1 MLRFIGSRLLYGFL
15 VLFGATI
22 VVFFLFHILPGDPVA
37 MLAGV
42 RTDVATRENIRKELG
57 LTDPMMVQL
66 GNYLNDLSPVSLHD
80 DTEKNQDKYEYHKLF
95 KVSSKILVLK
105 APYLRR
111 SFQTNKK
118 VSEIIFENLE
128 GTFWLAFAAMM
139 FATVF
144 GIIFGILA
152 SLKQNSILDHSM
164 ISLSVFGI
172 SAPPF
177 VIGALVSMFF
187 GFYLA
192 DYTGLNTSGQLWEN
206 DGDDEGRKLVLKN
219 IILPAFTLALRPLAI
234 IVQLTRSSMLEV
246 LSQDYIRT
254 ARAKGVAYYIIIL
267 KHALKNA
274 LNPVITAV
282 SGWLASLMAGAF
294 FVEYIFAWK
303 GLGSATIKAVYD
315 KDFPVVMGSTL
326 FVAATFI
333 LINIFV
339 DVLYA
344 AVDPRVRLK

>member
-22 VVFFLFHILPGDPVA
+22 VVFFLFNILPGDPVA
-37 MLAGV
+37 MMAGQ
-42 RTDVATRENIRKELG
+42 RTDVSTREAIRKELG
-57 LTDPMMVQL
+57 LNDHVMVQL
-66 GNYLNDLSPVSLHD
+66 GNYLNDLSPVSLH
-80 DTEKNQDKYEYHKLF
+80 TRNEENKKKYEYAELF
-95 KVSSKILVLK
+95 NIHSKVVVLK
-105 APYLRR
+105 LPYLRR

-118 VSEIIFENLE
+118 VSEIIIENLE
-128 GTFWLAFAAMM
+128 GTFWLAFAAML
-139 FATVF
+139 FATVL

-152 SLKQNSILDHSM
+152 SLKQNSLLDHSM

-187 GFYLA
+187 GFYLS

-206 DGDDEGRKLVLKN
+206 DGDSEGRKLVLKN
-219 IILPAFTLALRPLAI
+219 IILPALTLGLRPLAI

-303 GLGSATIKAVYD
+303 GIGSATIKAVYD

-326 FVAATFI
+326 FVALVFI
-333 LINIFV
+333 VINIFV
-339 DVLYA
+339 DILYA
-344 AVDPRVRLK
+344 AVDPRVTLK